1 MQSTGRESEREIIH
15 SGAGGADSA
24 ADPPGERKK
33 TVSDIA
39 CRKGK
44 NI

>member
-1 MQSTGRESEREIIH
+1 MQSSGRKGEREIVH
-15 SGAGGADSA
+15 VGAGGADSA
-24 ADPPGERKK
+24 DDPPGERKK